1 MVLTFLLS
9 YIGICTSSVFYTSEI
24 FVIEKK
30 MFCMLV
36 CFNCILILVLEIL
49 FFVVTAKITIDDIVA
64 IN

>member
-1 MVLTFLLS
+1 
-9 YIGICTSSVFYTSEI
+9 
-24 FVIEKK
+24 

-49 FFVVTAKITIDDIVA
+49 FFVVTAKITIVFVVTAKITIDDIVA